1 MKYPSV
7 PLLLVFILF
16 MSNAAAVAQTPDQ
29 YRLGSHELQTLDS
42 FFVEL
47 GLAPPFYSRPYSH
60 HQYRYYL
67 KQIETHKGGLAA
79 SSRAELSELLKKQ
92 RQQPAD
98 KPFFRP
104 FLDLGIGLKYQSKE
118 IPEFQEYLYYRNS
131 LNYAP
136 LLKLGFIAGYTNGA
150 IHLEYDLRED
160 FFVTW
165 RQKDYSTLPT
175 GDPFVQD
182 FDYNFPT
189 RSYIKLGNLHVDF
202 LAGREQMKWG
212 PGHRSSLLISDS
224 PPYYDMLQLSYFSPR
239 FKASFFFAAL
249 ESYLTD
255 EEFQIQK
262 DYQDAGVVTF
272 PKAADSQRK
281 SLTGHRLEF
290 RVRENLLIGIS
301 DILLIGG
308 RIPELTDIGP
318 LMYLHNVYGEN
329 YSNVMMGLDF
339 SYVPWTDIRIY
350 GELGIDDIQNPWEAG
365 SSIPTSLGYQAGAE
379 VLNLPVPRN
388 PDFYFEWV
396 RIDPWMYNRW
406 QPYLMFT
413 SRRKLTSFPDYTQYA
428 SYLDF
433 PTGYF
438 LGGDVQSFYFELA
451 WPQGYRGSVSVSY
464 ELRQKGEIY
473 LNPLDPESKYE
484 NYKTTSAS
492 TPTGTVLTTHILK
505 TIGRMAITPNISLAA
520 ELSVGYERN
529 QEHIEGDHG
538 FYFVGV
544 VSMEVLHATPSF
556 SHQD

>member
-1 MKYPSV
+1 MKTSGV
-7 PLLLVFILF
+7 LILLIFILV
-16 MSNAAAVAQTPDQ
+16 SIPAGAQNPDQ
-29 YRLGSHELQTLDS
+29 YRLGSPELQTLDS
-42 FFVEL
+42 FFIEL

-60 HQYRYYL
+60 HQYRHYL
-67 KQIETHKGGLAA
+67 TQIENRKGGLSAT
-79 SSRAELSELLKKQ
+79 SRADLAALIETQ
-92 RQQPAD
+92 RQQPEGD
-98 KPFFRP
+98 PFFRP
-104 FLDLGIGLKYQSKE
+104 ILDLGLGLKYQSKE

-131 LNYAP
+131 LDYPP
-136 LLKLGFIAGYTNGA
+136 LLNLGFIAGNPYAA

-165 RQKDYSTLPT
+165 RTDDYSTLPT

-212 PGHRSSLLISDS
+212 PGYRSSLVISDS

-239 FKASFFFAAL
+239 FKATFFFAAL
-249 ESYLTD
+249 ESYLT
-255 EEFQIQK
+255 EEEYQVQQ

-272 PKAADSQRK
+272 PKPAISRRK
-281 SLTGHRLEF
+281 SLTGHRFEF
-290 RVRENLLIGIS
+290 RIGEKLLVGIS
-301 DILLIGG
+301 DVLLIGG
-308 RIPELTDIGP
+308 RMPELTDIGP

-339 SYVPWTDIRIY
+339 SYVPIPDLRLY

-365 SSIPTSLGYQAGAE
+365 SSIPTSLGYQAGID
-379 VLNLPVPRN
+379 LLSLPFAGN
-388 PDFYFEWV
+388 PEFHFEWV

-406 QPYLMFT
+406 QPYLIFT

-451 WPQGYRGSVSVSY
+451 WPQFDRWRVALSY

-473 LNPLDPESKYE
+473 LNPLDPASQFE
-484 NYKTTSAS
+484 NYKTNTDS
-492 TPTGTVLTTHILK
+492 TPTGTALTSHILK
-505 TIGRMAITPNISLAA
+505 TTGKISIKPNISLNGELTAA
-520 ELSVGYERN
+520 YERN
-529 QEHIEGDHG
+529 RAHLAGDHG
-538 FYFVGV
+538 FYFMGM
-544 VSMEVLHATPSF
+544 VSMEIALL
-556 SHQD
+556 D

>member
-1 MKYPSV
+1 MKYSGV
-7 PLLLVFILF
+7 LILSIFIIIIV
-16 MSNAAAVAQTPDQ
+16 SAGAQNPDHYQ
-29 YRLGSHELQTLDS
+29 LGSPELRALDS

-60 HQYRYYL
+60 HQYLHYL
-67 KQIETHKGGLAA
+67 EQIEARKGGLSASNRTELAA
-79 SSRAELSELLKKQ
+79 LIEKHRKKEQ
-92 RQQPAD
+92 TDRPI
-98 KPFFRP
+98 FRP
-104 FLDLGIGLKYQSKE
+104 ILDLGVGLKHQSKE

-131 LNYAP
+131 LNNPP
-136 LLKLGFIAGYTNGA
+136 LLNLGFIAGNPYTA

-165 RQKDYSTLPT
+165 RTDDYTTLPT

-189 RSYIKLGNLHVDF
+189 RSYIKLGTLHIDF

-255 EEFQIQK
+255 EELLIQETN
-262 DYQDAGVVTF
+262 QDEGVVTY

-281 SLTGHRLEF
+281 SLTGHRFEF
-290 RVRENLLIGIS
+290 RVGEKLLVGIS

-339 SYVPWTDIRIY
+339 SYVPVPDLRIY
-350 GELGIDDIQNPWEAG
+350 GELGIDDIQNPWETG
-365 SSIPTSLGYQAGAE
+365 SSIPTSLGYQAGIDA
-379 VLNLPVPRN
+379 LNLPAPRN
-388 PDFYFEWV
+388 PDFHFEWV

-438 LGGDVQSFYFELA
+438 LGGDVQSFYFELT
-451 WPQGYRGSVSVSY
+451 WPQMDGWSAALSY

-473 LNPLDPESKYE
+473 LNPLDPDSKFE
-484 NYKTTSAS
+484 NYKTTTDS
-492 TPTGTVLTTHILK
+492 TPTGTALTSHIIK
-505 TIGRMAITPNISLAA
+505 ATGKISIRPNISLNGELTAA
-520 ELSVGYERN
+520 YERN
-529 QEHIEGDHG
+529 RAHVDGDHG
-538 FYFVGV
+538 FYFMGM
-544 VSMEVLHATPSF
+544 VSIEISLLN
-556 SHQD
+556 